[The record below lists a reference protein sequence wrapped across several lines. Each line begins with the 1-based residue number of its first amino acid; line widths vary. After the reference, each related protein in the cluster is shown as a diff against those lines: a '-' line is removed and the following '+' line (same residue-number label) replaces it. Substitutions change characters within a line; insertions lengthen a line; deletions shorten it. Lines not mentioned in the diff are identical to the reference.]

1 MNTKPECNY
10 QELIDNLI
18 QCDSDQV
25 ESLLQT
31 CSKLQNATLLYQ
43 LLQRGTEFQREGK
56 SELASRFH
64 QVAFLVIQSIIAL
77 PQEGTVSMYL
87 HTKQDADCLFQQGV
101 ELYQLSQFRSALQT
115 WQQALSI
122 YQELGDD
129 QGEAYV
135 LDHLSVALQSL
146 GQYQKAIERYQESLV
161 IKRESGDWMA
171 QKPRFMP
178 LTHHAQG
185 EFHLAMKLTIEHF
198 EKHLKIACSIGDRL
212 GESNSLANLG
222 RAYDSLGKA
231 ERALSYYLESEEIKK
246 QIGDRQGRVK
256 LLQALGKI
264 YQKLGKTSQAIYYYQ
279 QHITLA
285 SELEDTDSLDQ
296 SLSSLGNLFCASKEY
311 TNALKIYQQYLQWSQ
326 DHQDFLGMSVAWN
339 GLGNVF
345 YAGEDYSKAL
355 NAYEKSLDF
364 KHQTGDRFGE
374 AIVLANLSRTHE
386 ALGHYER
393 AKVYLRQSIQIKQQR
408 S

>member
-18 QCDSDQV
+18 QCDGEEV
-25 ESLLQT
+25 ESILQA
-31 CSKLQNATLLYQ
+31 CSEWQDVNLVYQ
-43 LLQRGTEFQREGK
+43 LLARGTEFHKEGK
-56 SELASRFH
+56 SELASRLH
-64 QVAFLVIQSIIAL
+64 QFAFLVIQSIIAL

-87 HTKQDADCLFQQGV
+87 HTKQDADCLFQQGI

-122 YQELGDD
+122 YQELGDA

-161 IKRESGDWMA
+161 IKRESGHWMV
-171 QKPRFMP
+171 QKPRFIP

-198 EKHLKIACSIGDRL
+198 EKHLNIARSIGDRL

-222 RAYDSLGKA
+222 RAYDSLGKS
-231 ERALSYYLESEEIKK
+231 EQALSHYLESEEIKT
-246 QIGDRQGRVK
+246 QIGDRLGRVK

-264 YQKLGKTSQAIYYYQ
+264 YQKLGEVSQAIYYYQ
-279 QHITLA
+279 QHIALA
-285 SELEDTDSLDQ
+285 QELEDTDTLDQ
-296 SLSSLGNLFCASKEY
+296 SLSSLGNLFCASKQY
-311 TNALKIYQQYLQWSQ
+311 ANALKIYQEYLYWSQ
-326 DHQDFLGMSVAWN
+326 DHQDVLGMSVAWS

-364 KHQTGDRFGE
+364 KQKTGDRFGE